1 MSSLW
6 QPLAVLA
13 GAADFFEAEAP
24 LQRGHALT
32 ILQQECISV
41 GAFRLYSSV
50 NIALTVLLILF
61 SFFSSSTENQIRID
75 CLGWSAPAT
84 EWHAVE
90 LYWPASASI
99 QATK

>member
-13 GAADFFEAEAP
+13 GAADFFEAQAP
-24 LQRGHALT
+24 LQKGRALT
-32 ILQQECISV
+32 ILRQECISV
-41 GAFRLYSSV
+41 GASRLYSVV
-50 NIALTVLLILF
+50 NIALTELLILF
-61 SFFSSSTENQIRID
+61 SFFSSSSENQIRID
-75 CLGWSAPAT
+75 CLGWSATAA

-90 LYWPASASI
+90 LCRPASASI